1 MFLIYLG
8 YLMDVKIYIKGFY
21 LYGDCIMGWFFI
33 LKSLGILGLY
43 IFRLIIFILDDW
55 YLVRVNDNR

>member
-1 MFLIYLG
+1 MV
-8 YLMDVKIYIKGFY
+8 VKIYIKGFY

>member
-1 MFLIYLG
+1 MGVI
-8 YLMDVKIYIKGFY
+8 IYIRGFY

-55 YLVRVNDNR
+55 YLVRVSDNR